1 MKYVHHS
8 SKIPAAVEK
17 AEDWNWCTCQGGD
30 LPKGLTEED
39 RIKDVIATHEKPLTL
54 GACCCYV
61 PYLETKDADGK
72 VIGKTQYVCDW
83 CIFVPKFDIFDGN
96 GTKKY
101 RLRPDTCVGGLCVMC
116 RCGGKSGKW

>member
-1 MKYVHHS
+1 MFNDQHS
-8 SKIPAAVEK
+8 SKVPAAVEK
-17 AEDWNWCTCQGGD
+17 AEDWNWCTCQGGG

-39 RIKDVIATHEKPLTL
+39 RIRDVIATHEKPLTL

-83 CIFVPKFDIFDGN
+83 CSKLLFPRRGVGLDSFLNVISCCFVN
-96 GTKKY
+96 
-101 RLRPDTCVGGLCVMC
+101 CVSLCSKV
-116 RCGGKSGKW
+116 